1 MTPTDL
7 IYLGRLLASGYLFLF
22 IETFIFMCGV
32 LCYRKFL

>member
-7 IYLGRLLASGYLFLF
+7 IYLGRMLASGYLFLF